1 MQTLIGLVVFVILVA
16 FGLFG
21 LQAGGSV
28 PQAIIVLLS
37 AGVGLAVW
45 KAQENAKQT
54 RELESKL
61 GSDKNVLYKLY
72 LDILREVL
80 EKGDSQDATAP
91 VGKLRRFAFGALLIA
106 PDEVVLAHDRF
117 LHASRVSDE
126 MVVPAI
132 ADVIL
137 AMRRD
142 AGQETTRLQPIDV
155 LAAFIKAE
163 DIDRIKLLCDQWTR
177 EKAHVWPP
185 PGPSTTKR

>member
-1 MQTLIGLVVFVILVA
+1 VQTLIGLVVFVILVA

-91 VGKLRRFAFGALLIA
+91 VGVMSLEL
-106 PDEVVLAHDRF
+106 V
-117 LHASRVSDE
+117 
-126 MVVPAI
+126 
-132 ADVIL
+132 
-137 AMRRD
+137 
-142 AGQETTRLQPIDV
+142 
-155 LAAFIKAE
+155 
-163 DIDRIKLLCDQWTR
+163 
-177 EKAHVWPP
+177 
-185 PGPSTTKR
+185 